1 MIMDFHPFTA
11 RRAPIVT
18 DAMSTRETSRAS
30 DKVNDRDRI
39 DDTARAKASETP
51 RAREE
56 TRRARSGEDVE
67 IARDDAHADAARA
80 STPRD
85 AATDDADPSSVVLKS
100 SSVDGR
106 KRSRDDEEDARASRD
121 ASRDAA
127 EDASA
132 RENARDADDARGD
145 EDDRSRRRKHRSS
158 SPEPIGEDPAVTAAR
173 NAAAAGPSREELERR
188 RAEEDARRAEED
200 AANAIITRT
209 LDCPQ
214 SMVGR
219 IIGRAGE
226 TIKSLQ
232 ASSGAHVAIDQNV
245 DEGEPRKIVIS
256 GAARCVDV
264 ATELVENLL
273 LGTGVAGGLL
283 VTPGQVTRHV
293 ECPKES
299 VGKIIGR
306 GGETIRGI
314 QMATGARLQI
324 DQTRQPCQV
333 VMAGNE
339 ACVDAC
345 VTVVKEIIEG
355 GSTAV
360 FNEIARGGQ
369 GFGGGAWGQPQGGAG
384 GGGVAYGAPND
395 AATYAQQQAMYAQM
409 YAQMGYTPDF
419 GAQQNAA
426 APVAAAVPV
435 PAAPAVG
442 ANPWRAI
449 DDGKGNIYY
458 YNALTGVSQW
468 EKPDGFA

>member
-1 MIMDFHPFTA
+1 
-11 RRAPIVT
+11 
-18 DAMSTRETSRAS
+18 MSTRETSRARA
-30 DKVNDRDRI
+30 DVDDRDRA
-39 DDTARAKASETP
+39 DDRDDASASKTP
-51 RAREE
+51 RARDE
-56 TRRARSGEDVE
+56 TRRARSEDLEV
-67 IARDDAHADAARA
+67 ARGDDAHAEDARA
-80 STPRD
+80 SPTRD
-85 AATDDADPSSVVLKS
+85 AATDDTDPSSVAARS
-100 SSVDGR
+100 PPVDGR
-106 KRSRDDEEDARASRD
+106 KRSRDDEDDEDD
-121 ASRDAA
+121 ASRRGGAA
-127 EDASA
+127 APCE
-132 RENARDADDARGD
+132 DADDARAD
-145 EDDRSRRRKHRSS
+145 DARADDTDDRSTRRKHLSP

-188 RAEEDARRAEED
+188 RAAEDARIAAED

-209 LDCPQ
+209 LECPQ

-219 IIGRAGE
+219 IIGRGGE

-245 DEGEPRKIVIS
+245 DEGAPRKIVIS
-256 GAARCVDV
+256 GATACVDV

-273 LGTGVAGGLL
+273 LGTGVGGGLL

-293 ECPKES
+293 ECPKEA

-339 ACVDAC
+339 ACVEAC
-345 VTVVKEIIEG
+345 VNVVKEIIEG

-369 GFGGGAWGQPQGGAG
+369 GFGGQGYGGGAWGHPGGGAG
-384 GGGVAYGAPND
+384 GAGGAYGAPND

-419 GAQQNAA
+419 EAQQSAA
-426 APVAAAVPV
+426 PTVAPVAPTV
-435 PAAPAVG
+435 AP
-442 ANPWRAI
+442 ANPWRAV

-468 EKPDGFA
+468 EKPDGFP

>member
-1 MIMDFHPFTA
+1 
-11 RRAPIVT
+11 
-18 DAMSTRETSRAS
+18 MSTRETSRAR
-30 DKVNDRDRI
+30 DDADDRDRV
-39 DDTARAKASETP
+39 DDRGDASASTTP
-51 RAREE
+51 RARDE
-56 TRRARSGEDVE
+56 TRSGEDVQ
-67 IARDDAHADAARA
+67 IARGDDAHADDARA
-80 STPRD
+80 SPPRD
-85 AATDDADPSSVVLKS
+85 AATDDIDPSTVAARS
-100 SSVDGR
+100 SPVDGR
-106 KRSRDDEEDARASRD
+106 KRSRDEDEDDEDD
-121 ASRDAA
+121 ASRRAA
-127 EDASA
+127 AA
-132 RENARDADDARGD
+132 AAPREDADDTRAGD
-145 EDDRSRRRKHRSS
+145 RSDDRSRRRKHHRSP
-158 SPEPIGEDPAVTAAR
+158 SPGPIGEDPAVTAAR
-173 NAAAAGPSREELERR
+173 NTAAAGPSREELERR
-188 RAEEDARRAEED
+188 RAAEDARRAAED

-209 LDCPQ
+209 LECPQ

-219 IIGRAGE
+219 IIGRGGE

-245 DEGEPRKIVIS
+245 DEGAPRKIVIS
-256 GAARCVDV
+256 GATACVDV
-264 ATELVENLL
+264 ATDLVENLL
-273 LGTGVAGGLL
+273 LGTGVGGGLL

-293 ECPKES
+293 ECPKEA

-333 VMAGNE
+333 VMAGNDACVE
-339 ACVDAC
+339 ACVN
-345 VTVVKEIIEG
+345 VVKEIIEG

-369 GFGGGAWGQPQGGAG
+369 GFGGQGYGGGAWGHPGGGGA

-419 GAQQNAA
+419 EAQQSAA
-426 APVAAAVPV
+426 APVAPV
-435 PAAPAVG
+435 VAPAI
-442 ANPWRAI
+442 PWRAV